1 MVTVALAVS
10 PATAVAVE
18 EGKPDSSLS
27 VACWLALGPIRAPLP
42 AFDGESK
49 EPTKAADLL
58 AFAHLPLRDL
68 WPAARSSVRLIG
80 GGKVVWTEKDADTAG
95 VAVAMDAAAA
105 EVAYL
110 AAYVDA
116 PRWMKVVVEAHGT
129 HPFEVFVG
137 GRSVAKS
144 EAGTRGGAPA
154 KGTAKLESG
163 KHLLL
168 VKTAHLPGDT
178 VGEWRV
184 SVTLAPAAESAAV
197 AAVTLDPTRRLRI
210 GEVIEGP
217 MIDDVAIAP
226 DGERFLV
233 TLSRRVPPEGERRR
247 WLEIRRFSDGA
258 LERTLADVE
267 GESWRWA
274 PTGRRLSYMVSRD
287 GKGTVRILDLATG
300 GVETI
305 VEDVEHMTGYS
316 WSPDG
321 NTIVYS
327 VNVEPKKDETG
338 VKRLESVRD
347 RRGGERDR
355 SELYLASVPAGVSR
369 RLTAGNESA
378 SLHDIH
384 PTGRTLLVGRTRE
397 DLTRRPY
404 SRTELVTIN
413 LDDQSVDVLCE
424 GPWIG
429 RAMWSPDGRRVLVT
443 GGPSAFGDAGKNV
456 PDGTIPN
463 EYDTQAYLLDP
474 RTKQAEAITRDF
486 DPAIDRVFWP
496 KPGKEIVFAVEEGEY
511 GRLYRYDV
519 GKGAFAPVTLGFDMV
534 LDADVARDRPVA
546 VVSGSSATD
555 RWRLY
560 TVDLRSGRV
569 RMVLDPMAERFAWI
583 EMGDVEPW
591 SFTASSG
598 RTIVGRVY
606 YPPGF
611 DAGKKWPCI
620 VYYYGGTSPVGR
632 DFGGRYPKNLWA
644 AHGYVVY
651 VPQPSGATGFGQAQS
666 ARHVNDWGKT
676 TADEVIEGARQFVE
690 AHPFVDPARVGCI
703 GASYGGFLTQL
714 VVTRT
719 DFFAAA
725 VSHAGISSIS
735 SYWGEGYWGYLYN
748 AVSAAES
755 FPWNR
760 PDLYVDRSPLFA
772 ADKVTTPL
780 LLLHGSSDHNVPPGE
795 SEQMYTALKLLGKE
809 VEYIRV
815 EEQDHWVL
823 DYKKRIVWSDAILAW
838 FDKWLKAEG
847 EWWDGMYPPLAKA
860 DEESRATDR

>member
-1 MVTVALAVS
+1 MKVTSLIRVAILAPLGAAVALAVM
-10 PATAVAVE
+10 PAAVAAAE
-18 EGKPDSSLS
+18 EGEADTS
-27 VACWLALGPIRAPLP
+27 VTVARWLALGPIRAPLP

-68 WPAARSSVRLIG
+68 WPAPRENVRLIG
-80 GGKVVWTEKDADTAG
+80 GGKAVWTENDADTAG
-95 VAVAMDAAAA
+95 VAVAMDAAVA
-105 EVAYL
+105 EVVYL

-116 PRWMKVVVEAHGT
+116 PRWMKVAVEARGT

-137 GRSVAKS
+137 GKSVAKS
-144 EAGTRGGAPA
+144 EAGTREGDPA
-154 KGTAKLESG
+154 KGTAKLASG

-184 SVTLAPAAESAAV
+184 SVALAPPAETAGAP
-197 AAVTLDPTRRLRI
+197 AVTL
-210 GEVIEGP
+210 E
-217 MIDDVAIAP
+217 
-226 DGERFLV
+226 
-233 TLSRRVPPEGERRR
+233 RRVPPEGERRR

-267 GESWRWA
+267 GDSWRWA
-274 PTGRRLSYMVSRD
+274 PTGRLSYTVSRD
-287 GKGTVRILDLATG
+287 DKRTVRSLDLATG

-321 NTIVYS
+321 NTIVYA
-327 VNVEPKKDETG
+327 VNVEPEKDETG
-338 VKRLESVRD
+338 IKRLESVRD
-347 RRGGERDR
+347 RRGNERDR

-369 RLTAGNESA
+369 RLTAGDESVF
-378 SLHDIH
+378 LHDIH
-384 PTGRTLLVGRTRE
+384 PSGRTLLVGRTRE

-404 SRTELVTIN
+404 SRTELVAIN
-413 LDDQSVDVLCE
+413 LDDQSVDVLHE

-429 RAMWSPDGRRVLVT
+429 RAMWSPDGKRVLVT

-474 RTKQAEAITRDF
+474 RTKRAEAITRDF
-486 DPAIDRVFWP
+486 DPAIERVFWP

-519 GKGAFAPVTLGFDMV
+519 DKGTFKPVTLGFDVV

-560 TVDLRSGRV
+560 TVDLRAGRV

-583 EMGDVEPW
+583 EMGEVEPW

-611 DAGKKWPCI
+611 DPGEKWPCI

-632 DFGGRYPKNLWA
+632 NFGGRYPKNLWA

-815 EEQDHWVL
+815 EGQDHWVL

-847 EWWDGMYPPLAKA
+847 EWWDDMYPPLAKA
-860 DEESRATDR
+860 DEASRATDE